1 MFYNI
6 RSIYSFVFYIQRRG
20 QKGPRYYVIDEK
32 KIIFFEALDS
42 SVTCQLVLIVNRP
55 LSIETSRKRHP
66 IFVPPVLLDFAI
78 YATWYKT
85 TR

>member
-6 RSIYSFVFYIQRRG
+6 RSIYGFVFYTKRTKRAAIL
-20 QKGPRYYVIDEK
+20 VIDGK
-32 KIIFFEALDS
+32 KIIFFEALDG

-66 IFVPPVLLDFAI
+66 RYIRPTGI
-78 YATWYKT
+78 
-85 TR
+85 TRFCDLRDAV

>member
-1 MFYNI
+1 MGNFL
-6 RSIYSFVFYIQRRG
+6 S
-20 QKGPRYYVIDEK
+20 KGLFRFGFSVLRTTILVIDEK
-32 KIIFFEALDS
+32 KIIFFEALDG